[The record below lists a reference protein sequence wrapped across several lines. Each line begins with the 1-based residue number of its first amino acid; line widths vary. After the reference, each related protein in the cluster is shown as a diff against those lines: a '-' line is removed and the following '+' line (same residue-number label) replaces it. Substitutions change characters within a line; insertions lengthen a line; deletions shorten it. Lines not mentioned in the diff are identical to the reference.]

1 MRRACSSR
9 AGNMST
15 RLVVAHT
22 WASDWMLCT
31 QRYIYIYNW
40 SVLCC
45 AVQGGKVSKFTGWE
59 AVRIA
64 NTHEGAGMQGRI

>member
-1 MRRACSSR
+1 M
-9 AGNMST
+9 GQ
-15 RLVVAHT
+15 RLDALH
-22 WASDWMLCT
+22 AA
-31 QRYIYIYNW
+31 IYIYNW